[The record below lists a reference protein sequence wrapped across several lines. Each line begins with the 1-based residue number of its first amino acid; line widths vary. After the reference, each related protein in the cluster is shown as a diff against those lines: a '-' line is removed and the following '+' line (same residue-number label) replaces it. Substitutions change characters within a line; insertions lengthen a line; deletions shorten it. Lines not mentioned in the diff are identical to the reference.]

1 MLDPSDRVMLLIL
14 VHVDPSMPWYDVMV
28 SPVRTRRTQRGPAPD
43 TNPSLTEYCP
53 AAGRCSNKTPGF
65 AVIVV
70 NASAALADRDDRS
83 MTPAFA
89 QEFVGPSE
97 STRAITSTSPDIC

>member
-1 MLDPSDRVMLLIL
+1 MLDPRDRVMLLIL

-28 SPVRTRRTQRGPAPD
+28 SPARTRRTQRGPAPD
-43 TNPSLTEYCP
+43 TNPSLTEFCP

-70 NASAALADRDDRS
+70 NASAALADKDDRN
-83 MTPAFA
+83 MTPALPHA
-89 QEFVGPSE
+89 FVGARE
-97 STRAITSTSPDIC
+97 STRATTSTSPDTC